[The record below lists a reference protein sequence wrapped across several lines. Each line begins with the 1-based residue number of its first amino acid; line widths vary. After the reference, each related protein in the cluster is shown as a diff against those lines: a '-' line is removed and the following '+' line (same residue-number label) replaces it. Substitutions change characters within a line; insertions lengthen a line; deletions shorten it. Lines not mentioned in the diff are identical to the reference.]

1 MKRRTADSELS
12 KQGRVGLN
20 IHRAICYFALILLC
34 FLCLFFF
41 YLLIVNATRTNNE
54 IQKGAALL
62 PGSHLWANLKVVLND
77 STIPILSGLKNSLI
91 VSACAAVLSTYFS
104 ALTAY
109 GIYAYQFRFK
119 RAAYGLIL
127 LIMMMPSQVS
137 ALGFVRLITAMGM
150 KDTLW
155 PLFLPSIAAPV
166 VFFFLKQYM
175 EANLPLEVVEAA
187 RIDGSGEFH
196 TFNHIVLPIVKPALA
211 VQAIF
216 TFVFNW
222 NNYFLPALI
231 LDSNGNKT
239 IPILIAELRSAD
251 YLKFNMASVYMT
263 VAIAIVPVIIVYFFL
278 SKYIVSGV
286 TMGSVKG

>member
-1 MKRRTADSELS
+1 MSRQNPNSDLSRRGQT
-12 KQGRVGLN
+12 GLN
-20 IHRAICYFALILLC
+20 LHRAICYFFLILLC

-54 IQKGAALL
+54 IQRGASLL
-62 PGSHLWANLKVVLND
+62 PGTHLWANLKTVLND
-77 STIPILSGLKNSLI
+77 STIPVLSGLKNSLI
-91 VSACAAVLSTYFS
+91 VSTAAAVLSTYFS

-119 RAAYGLIL
+119 RTAYALIL
-127 LIMMMPSQVS
+127 LIMMMPTQVS
-137 ALGFVRLITAMGM
+137 ALGFVRLITGLGM

-155 PLFLPSIAAPV
+155 PLFLPTIAAPV
-166 VFFFLKQYM
+166 VFFFMKQYM
-175 EANLPLEVVEAA
+175 EANLPLEIVEAA
-187 RIDGSGEFH
+187 RIDGSNEFH
-196 TFNHIVLPIVKPALA
+196 TFNHIVLPIMKPALA

-222 NNYFLPALI
+222 NNYFMPALI
-231 LDSNGNKT
+231 IDSSKNKT
-239 IPILIAELRSAD
+239 VPILIAELRSAD

-263 VAIAIVPVIIVYFFL
+263 VAVAIVPVIIIYFFL

-286 TMGSVKG
+286 AMGSVKG

>member
-1 MKRRTADSELS
+1 MSRQNPNSDLSRR
-12 KQGRVGLN
+12 GRTGLN
-20 IHRAICYFALILLC
+20 IHRAVCYFILILLC

-54 IQKGAALL
+54 IQRGASLL
-62 PGSHLWANLKVVLND
+62 PGTHLWANLKTVLND
-77 STIPILSGLKNSLI
+77 STIPVLSGLKNSLI
-91 VSACAAVLSTYFS
+91 VSTAAAVLSTYFS

-119 RAAYGLIL
+119 RTAYALIL
-127 LIMMMPSQVS
+127 LIMMMPTQVS
-137 ALGFVRLITAMGM
+137 ALGFVRLITGLGM

-155 PLFLPSIAAPV
+155 PLFLPTIAAPV
-166 VFFFLKQYM
+166 VFFFMKQYM
-175 EANLPLEVVEAA
+175 EANLPLEIVEAA
-187 RIDGSGEFH
+187 RIDGSNEFH
-196 TFNHIVLPIVKPALA
+196 TFNHIVLPIMKPALA

-222 NNYFLPALI
+222 NNYFMPALI
-231 LDSNGNKT
+231 IDSSKNKT
-239 IPILIAELRSAD
+239 VPILIAELRSAD

-263 VAIAIVPVIIVYFFL
+263 VAVAIVPVIIIYFFL

-286 TMGSVKG
+286 AMGSVKG

>member
-1 MKRRTADSELS
+1 MSRQNPNSDLSRKGRTS
-12 KQGRVGLN
+12 LN
-20 IHRAICYFALILLC
+20 IQRAVCYFILVLLC

-54 IQKGAALL
+54 IQRGAAPL
-62 PGSHLWANLKVVLND
+62 PGTHLWANLKTVLND
-77 STIPILSGLKNSLI
+77 STIPVLSGLKNSLI
-91 VSACAAVLSTYFS
+91 VSTAAAVLSTYFS

-119 RAAYGLIL
+119 RTAYALIL
-127 LIMMMPSQVS
+127 LIMMMPTQVS
-137 ALGFVRLITAMGM
+137 ALGFVRLITGLGM

-155 PLFLPSIAAPV
+155 PLFLPTIAAPV
-166 VFFFLKQYM
+166 VFFFMKQYM
-175 EANLPLEVVEAA
+175 EANLPLEIVEAA
-187 RIDGSGEFH
+187 RIDGSNEFH
-196 TFNHIVLPIVKPALA
+196 TFNHIVLPIMKPALA

-222 NNYFLPALI
+222 NNYFMPALI
-231 LDSNGNKT
+231 IDSSKNKT
-239 IPILIAELRSAD
+239 VPILIAELRSAD

-263 VAIAIVPVIIVYFFL
+263 VAVAIVPVIIIYFFL

-286 TMGSVKG
+286 AMGSVKG